1 LLTVHLEGAPVSD
14 WLAAAAL
21 VVASY
26 LCGSI
31 PTGLLIGKKLGVDV
45 RTRGSGNIGATN
57 VARTVGKKVGVL
69 VLVLDALKGAIPV
82 ALFRAFDLDAALS
95 LGGPLDPYLVT
106 AVGLA
111 PILGHCFPVWL
122 RFRGGKGV
130 ATALGVFLVVDP
142 LALAV
147 GAGLF
152 AVLYAAF
159 RIVSI
164 GSMAAALAVPIASA
178 ILGRPVPVILLAAA
192 GAAIVVGKHH
202 GNIRRL
208 LRRSEL
214 KV

>member
-1 LLTVHLEGAPVSD
+1 MSP

-26 LCGSI
+26 LLGSI

-57 VARTVGKKVGVL
+57 VARTVGKRVGVL
-69 VLVLDALKGAIPV
+69 VLLLDALKGAIPV
-82 ALFRAFDLDAALS
+82 ALFRAFHLDGAIAL
-95 LGGPLDPYLVT
+95 GAPLDPYLVT

-111 PILGHCFPVWL
+111 PIVGHCFPVWL

-130 ATALGVFLVVDP
+130 ATALGVFAVVDP

-147 GAGLF
+147 GAALF
-152 AVLYAAF
+152 ALLYGAF

-178 ILGRPVPVILLAAA
+178 LLGRPLPIILLAAA

>member
-1 LLTVHLEGAPVSD
+1 MDAVAAILLI
-14 WLAAAAL
+14 
-21 VVASY
+21 VASY
-26 LCGSI
+26 LLGSI
-31 PTGLLIGKKLGVDV
+31 PTGLVIGKKMGVDV

-69 VLVLDALKGAIPV
+69 VLLLDALKGALPI
-82 ALFRAFDLDAALS
+82 ALFTALDLDGRIQLS
-95 LGGPLDPYLVT
+95 APLDRFLVT

-111 PILGHCFPVWL
+111 PIVGHCFSVWL
-122 RFRGGKGV
+122 RFHGGKGV

-142 LALAV
+142 VSLGI
-147 GAGLF
+147 GAALF
-152 AVLYAAF
+152 ALLYAAF

-164 GSMAAALAVPIASA
+164 GSMSAAIAIPIACA
-178 ILGRPVPVILLAAA
+178 ILGRPLPVILLAAG
-192 GAAIVVGKHH
+192 GAAIVLGKHH

>member
-1 LLTVHLEGAPVSD
+1 MD
-14 WLAAAAL
+14 AAAATLL

-26 LCGSI
+26 LLGSI
-31 PTGLLIGKKLGVDV
+31 PTGLLIGKKMGVDV
-45 RTRGSGNIGATN
+45 RTQGSGNIGATN

-69 VLVLDALKGAIPV
+69 VLLLDALKGALPV
-82 ALFRAFDLDAALS
+82 ALFIALDLDRRID
-95 LGGPLDPYLVT
+95 LGSPVDRFLVT

-111 PILGHCFPVWL
+111 PIVGHCFPVWL

-142 LALAV
+142 ISLAV
-147 GAGLF
+147 GAALF
-152 AVLYAAF
+152 AGLYAAF

-164 GSMAAALAVPIASA
+164 GSMAASLVIPIACA
-178 ILGRPVPVILLAAA
+178 LLGRPLPTILLAAA
-192 GAAIVVGKHH
+192 GAAIVLGKHH

-208 LRRSEL
+208 LRRREL

>member
-1 LLTVHLEGAPVSD
+1 MD
-14 WLAAAAL
+14 IAAATLL
-21 VVASY
+21 VVGSY
-26 LCGSI
+26 LLGSI
-31 PTGLLIGKKLGVDV
+31 PTGLLIGMQMGVDV
-45 RTRGSGNIGATN
+45 RTQGSGNIGATN

-69 VLVLDALKGAIPV
+69 VLLLDALKGAAPIAIFT
-82 ALFRAFDLDAALS
+82 ALDLDAAID
-95 LGGPLDPYLVT
+95 LGAPIDAYLVT
-106 AVGLA
+106 AVALA
-111 PILGHCFPVWL
+111 PIVGHCFPVWL

-147 GAGLF
+147 GAALF
-152 AVLYAAF
+152 AALYAAF

-164 GSMAAALAVPIASA
+164 GSMAAAIAIPVASA
-178 ILGRPVPVILLAAA
+178 LLGRPPPIILLAAV
-192 GAAIVVGKHH
+192 GGAIVIGKHH

>member
-1 LLTVHLEGAPVSD
+1 MD
-14 WLAAAAL
+14 AAATSLL

-26 LCGSI
+26 LLGSI
-31 PTGLLIGKKLGVDV
+31 PTGLLIGKKMGVDV
-45 RTRGSGNIGATN
+45 RTQGSGNIGATN

-69 VLVLDALKGAIPV
+69 VLLLDAFKGALPV
-82 ALFRAFDLDAALS
+82 ALFSALDLDS
-95 LGGPLDPYLVT
+95 RIRLGAPIDRFLVT

-111 PILGHCFPVWL
+111 PIVGHCFPVWL

-142 LALAV
+142 LSLAA
-147 GAGLF
+147 GAALF

-164 GSMAAALAVPIASA
+164 GSMSAAIAIPIACA
-178 ILGRPVPVILLAAA
+178 LLGRPLPVILLAAG
-192 GAAIVVGKHH
+192 GAAIVLGKHH

-214 KV
+214 RV

>member
-1 LLTVHLEGAPVSD
+1 MDA
-14 WLAAAAL
+14 AAAAL
-21 VVASY
+21 LLLASY

-31 PTGLLIGKKLGVDV
+31 PTGLLIGKKMGVDV
-45 RTRGSGNIGATN
+45 RTKGSGNIGATN

-69 VLVLDALKGAIPV
+69 VLLLDAIKGALPI
-82 ALFRAFDLDAALS
+82 ALFTALDLDARID
-95 LGGPLDPYLVT
+95 LGGPADRFLLT

-111 PILGHCFPVWL
+111 PIVGHCFPIWL

-142 LALAV
+142 LSLAV
-147 GAGLF
+147 GAALF
-152 AVLYAAF
+152 ALLYAAF

-164 GSMAAALAVPIASA
+164 GSMSAAVAIPVACAL
-178 ILGRPVPVILLAAA
+178 LGRPLPIILLAAG
-192 GAAIVVGKHH
+192 GAAIVIGKHH

-208 LRRSEL
+208 LKKSEL